1 MLENYVIALKRYQP
15 DYFLYE
21 NNKSMAPAIR
31 AQISRELG
39 VEPVLI
45 NSALVSAQNR
55 QRLYWVGRR
64 KPDGTYAQVPVRQP
78 EDRGILLRQILETVT
93 DEKGY
98 VLKPAGKALSPREI
112 EYMVRTTTGS
122 RNHFDFN
129 YHHNAASSKSSC
141 ITANIHKGV
150 PYNVLIEPIRIGTVQ
165 NSAKNQNFDSQQY
178 RVYSPEGKAVTLCGN
193 RGGLG
198 AKTGLYATPFLPELL
213 KHYTDFGY
221 PVYHA
226 QNGRIIVAGVQYPI
240 KLQDGFYIIRKLTVT
255 ECKRLQTVPEKY
267 TFPVSNT
274 QAYKM
279 LGNGWTVDV
288 IAHIMGH
295 FNELKKQPVEVLS
308 MYDGMSCGHIAL
320 DKLGVNVQAYY
331 ATEIDPY
338 AIKTTLYNYPNT
350 IHLGDAFA
358 VRDENWHV

>member
-1 MLENYVIALKRYQP
+1 MFENYVIALKKYRP

-31 AQISRELG
+31 AQISKELG
-39 VEPVLI
+39 VQPILI

-112 EYMVRTTTGS
+112 EYEVRTTASG

-129 YHHNAASSKSSC
+129 YHYNAANPKSSC
-141 ITANIHKGV
+141 VTANIHKGV
-150 PYNVLIEPIRIGTVQ
+150 PYNVLVEPIRIGTVQ

-193 RGGLG
+193 WGGLG
-198 AKTGLYATPFLPELL
+198 AKTGLYATPPPPR
-213 KHYTDFGY
+213 T
-221 PVYHA
+221 A
-226 QNGRIIVAGVQYPI
+226 Q
-240 KLQDGFYIIRKLTVT
+240 
-255 ECKRLQTVPEKY
+255 
-267 TFPVSNT
+267 
-274 QAYKM
+274 
-279 LGNGWTVDV
+279 
-288 IAHIMGH
+288 
-295 FNELKKQPVEVLS
+295 
-308 MYDGMSCGHIAL
+308 
-320 DKLGVNVQAYY
+320 
-331 ATEIDPY
+331 
-338 AIKTTLYNYPNT
+338 TLYRLWLSRLSCPKRMHHCCRRSISHQAPRRLLYYPQADS
-350 IHLGDAFA
+350 H
-358 VRDENWHV
+358 RM